1 MESDLEKLGR
11 EINNKQREE
20 YLRTQQLRKQQSN

>member
-20 YLRTQQLRKQQSN
+20 YLRSQQLRKQ